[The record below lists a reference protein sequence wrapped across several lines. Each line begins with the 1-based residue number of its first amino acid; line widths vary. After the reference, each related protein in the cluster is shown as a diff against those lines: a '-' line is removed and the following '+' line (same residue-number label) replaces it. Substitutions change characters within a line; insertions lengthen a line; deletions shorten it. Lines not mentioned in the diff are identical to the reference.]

1 MSRVLT
7 IDIDY
12 IWHNVTDN
20 SFVPQIDTIKK
31 YQRYEELPNNYNYV
45 NIDQGNLLYIWEVY
59 TKALEVCSN
68 VSFCHYHDAILF
80 ELLQEKYR
88 QIDLINIDHH
98 HDIFYHMEEL
108 PEINIDEGN
117 WIIRL
122 CQLDLLST
130 YTWIKNE
137 DSEDF
142 ELGQRYEDL
151 MKIVPGVDGWL
162 YHPILRTDYTFTNFK
177 FDHINIC
184 LSPTNMSDTQW
195 HYFDMFHIAYKNY
208 YRKEPTIIGEGY
220 GRCDA

>member
-20 SFVPQIDTIKK
+20 SFIPQIDTIKK
-31 YQRYEELPNNYNYV
+31 YQRYEELPDNYTYAS
-45 NIDQGNLLYIWEVY
+45 IDQGNLLYIWEVY
-59 TKALEVCSN
+59 TRALEVCSN
-68 VSFCHYHDAILF
+68 VVFCHYHDAILY
-80 ELLQEKYR
+80 ELEKYSK
-88 QIDLINIDHH
+88 IDLINIDQH

-117 WIIRL
+117 WIIWL
-122 CQLDLLST
+122 CQQDLLNT

-142 ELGQRYEDL
+142 EYNEDL
-151 MKIVPGVDGWL
+151 KKIVPGVDSWL
-162 YHPILRTDYTFTNFK
+162 YHPILRTDYTFTNYK
-177 FDHINIC
+177 FDYINVC
-184 LSPTNMSDTQW
+184 LSPTNMSETQW